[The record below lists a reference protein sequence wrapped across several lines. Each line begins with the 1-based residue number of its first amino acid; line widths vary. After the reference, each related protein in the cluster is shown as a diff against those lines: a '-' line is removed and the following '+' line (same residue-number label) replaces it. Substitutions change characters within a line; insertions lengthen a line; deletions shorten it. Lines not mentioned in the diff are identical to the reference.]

1 MEGPRTEKMLMKR
14 FVIAAAAALITLSAG
29 AQDLGKAKELY
40 ESGMYSEA
48 IASLDGV
55 RGEMADGYRTLCA
68 LSMKSENAY
77 NMAERF
83 LGRYPECILA
93 PQVRFL
99 WGIEL
104 FDRERFEDALTQL
117 NAITA
122 KDIYTSRIPEYTY
135 KLGYSAYG
143 VGEWER
149 AKSILKR
156 MRSIPESDYTAPAYY
171 AIGYINYAQGNFRE
185 ASDWFL
191 LAAKDSRFR
200 DLANYYIL
208 ECRFNEKDYKYVVQF
223 GEDLFDK
230 VPSDRQPHMARIMS
244 ESYLVL
250 GDVDKARTYYVEN
263 LRGKAARTRSDY
275 FYAGEVLYM
284 VEDWQGSVDNFMQM
298 GERRDSIGQI
308 ASYQLGYANIKT
320 RNKVA
325 AMQAFKEAADLDYSK
340 EIKEDAFY
348 NYAKLAFDLG
358 GDTAPFMEYLSKYDT
373 SSKGDVIYSY
383 MAMAALLNHDYE
395 GAVEAYDHIENLD
408 SRMESNYKKAYFL
421 RAWELMQNGSWRAAV
436 PHLRTAAYYGT
447 RRDSFK
453 QLARYYLAEAYYRD
467 GKYDEARNILKDL
480 YNLSALPK
488 RTEGDLI
495 SYQLAYTYFKEGDY
509 DNALKWFDNYIALDK
524 AITQGADA
532 ETRIADCY
540 FFSGNYEI
548 AVIAYERQMAN
559 YPDPDNLYPAYRAAL
574 AAGLLGDE
582 SRKIDFLEN
591 AKTAKPS
598 VPYYGESMLELG
610 RAYMA
615 VQDNED
621 AERTFRTL
629 RKNTS
634 DPTLDARALLYI
646 GTIARANGNPDD
658 ALDCYKRVVELSGPY
673 TEDALLA
680 IESIY
685 RTREDP
691 ESYIAYVNSL
701 GSLANRTEA
710 QKEEVYFSSAEQM
723 FLSGEWQKAIGLL
736 QSYLAAYPGAANYAK
751 AHFYIAESYRNL
763 GVNQSAAD
771 EYLLALEGGLS
782 GALEESATLSFART
796 NYALGNYGKAFTSY
810 QRLAEIAKMEE
821 NTRSAQIGL
830 MRSAYRAR
838 QWEDALACSETVSR
852 LPSIGDDISREALY
866 VRAKSLL
873 STSRRDEALSQ
884 LQILAKKPSTA
895 EGAEAAYLIIQDQYD
910 RAEFTGIQEKVYAFA
925 DGAGDQ
931 NYWLAKAFI
940 VLGDSF
946 AEQGNL
952 AQARATFESILS
964 GYEPSGN
971 SDDVIDQV
979 EQRLRKL

>member
-1 MEGPRTEKMLMKR
+1 MKR
-14 FVIAAAAALITLSAG
+14 FIIAAAAALITLSAG

-40 ESGMYSEA
+40 EAGMYSEA

-55 RGEMADGYRTLCA
+55 RGEMADGYRTLRA

-77 NMAERF
+77 NLAERF
-83 LGRYPECILA
+83 IGRYPESILA

-104 FDRERFEDALTQL
+104 FDRERYEEALTQL

-122 KDIYTSRIPEYTY
+122 KDIFSSRIPEYTY

-143 VGEWER
+143 VGDWER
-149 AKSILKR
+149 AKSILER
-156 MRSIPESDYTAPAYY
+156 MRSLPESDYTAPAYY
-171 AIGYINYAQGNFRE
+171 AIGYINYAQGNFRK

-191 LAAKDSRFR
+191 LASKDYRFR
-200 DLANYYIL
+200 ELANYYIL

-230 VPSDRQPHMARIMS
+230 VPTDRQPHMARIMS
-244 ESYLVL
+244 ESYMVL
-250 GDVDKARTYYVEN
+250 NDTAKAHSYYVEN
-263 LRGKAARTRSDY
+263 LRSKAARTRSDY

-298 GERRDSIGQI
+298 GERKDSIGQI
-308 ASYQLGYANIKT
+308 ASYQLGYANIKIH
-320 RNKVA
+320 NKVA
-325 AMQAFKEAADLDYSK
+325 ALQAFKDAAELGYSP
-340 EIKEDAFY
+340 EIKEDAYY
-348 NYAKLAFDLG
+348 NYAKLAFDLNRV
-358 GDTAPFMEYLSKYDT
+358 TTPCMEDLSKYDT

-395 GAVEAYDHIENLD
+395 GAVEAYDHIENLEP
-408 SRMESNYKKAYFL
+408 RMKFNYMKAYFL
-421 RAWELMQNGSWRAAV
+421 RAMELMESGSWRAAV
-436 PHLRTAAYYGT
+436 PHLKAAAYYSP
-447 RRDSFK
+447 RREGFN

-467 GKYDEARNILKDL
+467 GKYEEARNILKDL

-509 DNALKWFDNYIALDK
+509 ENACKWFDNYIALDK
-524 AITQGADA
+524 ITQGADA
-532 ETRIADCY
+532 ETRIGDCY
-540 FFSGNYEI
+540 FFRGNYET
-548 AVIAYERQMAN
+548 AVIAYERQMSN

-582 SRKIDFLEN
+582 SRKIEFLEA

-615 VQDNED
+615 IQDNAD

-634 DPTLDARALLYI
+634 DPTLDARALLYL
-646 GTIARANGNPDD
+646 GTIARANGNHDD

-710 QKEEVYFSSAEQM
+710 QKEEVYFSSSEQM
-723 FLSGEWQKAIGLL
+723 FLSGEWQKAIGML
-736 QSYLAAYPGAANYAK
+736 QSYLAAYPSGAYYAK

-771 EYLLALEGGLS
+771 EYLLALENGLT
-782 GALEESATLSFART
+782 GALEESATLSYAQT
-796 NYALGNYGKAFTSY
+796 NYALGNYAKAFTSY
-810 QRLAEIAKMEE
+810 KRLAEIARMEE

-838 QWEDALACSETVSR
+838 QWEDALTYSDLVSR
-852 LPSIGDDISREALY
+852 LPSIGDDLSREAIY
-866 VRAKSLL
+866 VRAKSFM
-873 STSRRDEALSQ
+873 STSRRDEALAQ
-884 LQILAKKPSTA
+884 LQILAKKPYTA

-910 RAEFTGIQEKVYAFA
+910 RAEFAGIKNEVYAFA

-931 NYWLAKAFI
+931 SYWLAKAYI
-940 VLGDSF
+940 VLGDTF

-952 AQARATFESILS
+952 DQALATFESIRS
-964 GYEPSGN
+964 GYEPFGN
-971 SDDVIDQV
+971 SDDVLDQV
-979 EQRLRKL
+979 DLRLRKLEKK

>member
-1 MEGPRTEKMLMKR
+1 MLMKR
-14 FVIAAAAALITLSAG
+14 FIIAAAAALITLSAG

-40 ESGMYSEA
+40 QAGMYSEA
-48 IASLDGV
+48 IATLDGV
-55 RGEMADGYRTLCA
+55 SGEMADGYRALCA
-68 LSMKSENAY
+68 LSMKADNAY
-77 NMAERF
+77 ETAQRF

-104 FDRERFEDALTQL
+104 FDRERFEEALTQL

-122 KDIYTSRIPEYTY
+122 KDIYVSQVPEYTY

-149 AKSILKR
+149 AKSILRR

-171 AIGYINYAQGNFRE
+171 AIGYISYAQGKFRE
-185 ASDWFL
+185 ASEWFL
-191 LAAKDSRFR
+191 LAAKDYRFR

-244 ESYLVL
+244 ESYLIL
-250 GDVDKARTYYVEN
+250 GDAEKARTYYVEN
-263 LRGKAARTRSDY
+263 LRSKTARTRSDY

-284 VEDWQGSVDNFMQM
+284 VEDWQGSINNFMQM

-308 ASYQLGYANIKT
+308 ASYQLGYANIKA

-325 AMQAFKEAADLDYSK
+325 AMQAFKEAVDLDYSK
-340 EIKEDAFY
+340 EIKEDAYY

-358 GDTAPFMEYLSKYDT
+358 GDTAPFQEYIRKYDT
-373 SSKGDVIYSY
+373 SSKGDRIYSY
-383 MAMAALLNHDYE
+383 MAMAALRTHDYE
-395 GAVEAYDHIENLD
+395 GAVEAYDHIENLEP
-408 SRMESNYKKAYFL
+408 RMQYNYMKAYFL
-421 RAWELMQNGSWRAAV
+421 RAMELMESGSWRAAV
-436 PHLRTAAYYGT
+436 PHLRAAAYYSH
-447 RRDSFK
+447 RRDGFN

-467 GKYDEARNILKDL
+467 GKYSEARTILKDL

-495 SYQLAYTYFKEGDY
+495 SYQMAYTYFKEGDY

-524 AITQGADA
+524 AITQGSDA

-559 YPDPDNLYPAYRAAL
+559 YPDKDNLYPAYRAGL
-574 AAGLLGDE
+574 AAGLLGDD

-591 AKTAKPS
+591 AKTANPS
-598 VPYYGESMLELG
+598 APYYGESMLELG

-621 AERTFRTL
+621 AERTFRSL
-629 RKNTS
+629 RKTTT
-634 DPTLDARALLYI
+634 DPTLDARALLEL
-646 GTIARANGNPDD
+646 GTIARANGAPED
-658 ALDCYKRVVELSGPY
+658 ALDCYKRVVELRGPY

-691 ESYIAYVNSL
+691 QAYIAYVNSL

-710 QKEEVYFSSAEQM
+710 QKEEVYFSSSEQM
-723 FLSGEWQKAIGLL
+723 YLSGEWQKAIGMLE
-736 QSYLAAYPGAANYAK
+736 SYLEAYPSAANFAK

-763 GVNQSAAD
+763 GMNQPAAD
-771 EYLLALEGGLS
+771 EYLIALESGLS
-782 GALEESATLSFART
+782 GALEETATLSYART
-796 NYALGNYGKAFTSY
+796 NYALGEYAKAFASY
-810 QRLAEIAKMEE
+810 LRLSQIARMED
-821 NTRSAQIGL
+821 NIRDSKIGL
-830 MRSAYRAR
+830 MRSAFRAR
-838 QWEDALACSETVSR
+838 QWEDALTYSDIIARQSG
-852 LPSIGDDISREALY
+852 IGEDLSREALY
-866 VRAKSLL
+866 IKSKSLL
-873 STSRRDEALSQ
+873 STSRRDEALAQ
-884 LQILAKKPSTA
+884 LQVLSQKPSTA
-895 EGAEAAYLIIQDQYD
+895 EGAEAAYLIIQDLYD
-910 RAEFTGIQEKVYAFA
+910 RAEFAGIQEKVYAFA

-940 VLGDSF
+940 VLGDTF

-952 AQARATFESILS
+952 AQARATFESIRS
-964 GYEPSGN
+964 GYESSGN
-971 SDDVIDQV
+971 ADDVLDQV
-979 EQRLRKL
+979 EQRLRKLQ

>member
-1 MEGPRTEKMLMKR
+1 MLMKR
-14 FVIAAAAALITLSAG
+14 IIIAAAAALITLSAG
-29 AQDLGKAKELY
+29 AQSLDKAKELY
-40 ESGMYSEA
+40 QAGMYSEA

-55 RGEMADGYRTLCA
+55 SGEMAEGYRVLCA
-68 LSMKSENAY
+68 LSMKSDGAY
-77 NMAERF
+77 RMAGSF
-83 LGRYPECILA
+83 LNRYPECILA

-99 WGIEL
+99 WGIDL
-104 FDRERFEDALTQL
+104 FDHERFEEALTQL

-122 KDIYTSRIPEYTY
+122 KDIYTSQTPEYTY

-191 LAAKDSRFR
+191 LSSKDYRFR

-230 VPSDRQPHMARIMS
+230 VPGDRQPHMARIMS

-250 GDVDKARTYYVEN
+250 GDAEKARTYYVEN
-263 LRGKAARTRSDY
+263 LRGKTARTRADY

-320 RNKVA
+320 RNKIA
-325 AMQAFKEAADLDYSK
+325 AMQAFKEASELDYSK

-358 GDTAPFMEYLSKYDT
+358 GDTAPFQEYLRRFDA
-373 SSKGDVIYSY
+373 SSKGDRIYSY
-383 MAMAALLNHDYE
+383 MAMAALQNHDYE
-395 GAVEAYDHIENLD
+395 GAVEAYDHIENLEP
-408 SRMESNYKKAYFL
+408 RMQYNYMKAYFL
-421 RAWELMQNGSWRAAV
+421 RAMELMETGSWRAAV
-436 PHLRTAAYYGT
+436 PHLRAAAYYSH
-447 RRDSFK
+447 RRDGFN

-467 GKYDEARNILKDL
+467 GKYQEARLILKDL

-488 RTEGDLI
+488 RTEGGLI
-495 SYQLAYTYFKEGDY
+495 SYQMAYTYFKEGDY
-509 DNALKWFDNYIALDK
+509 DNALKWFNNYIELNN
-524 AITQGADA
+524 ITQGSDA

-559 YPDPDNLYPAYRAAL
+559 YPDKNNLYPAYRAGL
-574 AAGLLGDE
+574 AAGLQGDD
-582 SRKIDFLEN
+582 SRKIEFLEN
-591 AKTAKPS
+591 AKTAKPTA
-598 VPYYGESMLELG
+598 PYYGESMLELG

-629 RKNTS
+629 RKNTN
-634 DPTLDARALLYI
+634 DPTLDARALLEL
-646 GTIARANGNPDD
+646 GTIARANGQSED
-658 ALDCYKRVVELSGPY
+658 ALDCYKRVVELKGPY

-691 ESYIAYVNSL
+691 QAYIAYVNSL

-710 QKEEVYFSSAEQM
+710 QKEEVFFSSAEQM
-723 FLSGEWQKAIGLL
+723 YLSGEWQKTIGLFE
-736 QSYLAAYPGAANYAK
+736 SYLEAYPRSANFAK
-751 AHFYIAESYRNL
+751 AHFYIAESYRGL
-763 GVNQSAAD
+763 GQNQPAAD
-771 EYLLALEGGLS
+771 EYQIALESGLS
-782 GALEESATLSFART
+782 GALEESATLSYARMD
-796 NYALGNYGKAFTSY
+796 YALGNYANAFESY
-810 QRLAEIAKMEE
+810 KRLADIARMED
-821 NTRSAQIGL
+821 NARFAQIGL
-830 MRSAYRAR
+830 MRSAFRAR
-838 QWEDALACSETVSR
+838 QWEDALTYSELLARNSG
-852 LPSIGDDISREALY
+852 IGEELSREAMY

-884 LQILAKKPSTA
+884 LQVLAQKPSTS

-910 RAEFTGIQEKVYAFA
+910 RAEFAGIQEKVYAFA

-931 NYWLAKAFI
+931 DYWLAKAFI
-940 VLGDSF
+940 VLGDTF
-946 AEQGNL
+946 VEQGNI
-952 AQARATFESILS
+952 AQARATFESIRS
-964 GYEPSGN
+964 GYQPTGN
-971 SDDVIDQV
+971 ADDVLDQV
-979 EQRLRKL
+979 ELRMRKL